1 MTKRNGQTMIE
12 KTLHRKQHEPHCN
25 AVIYVHEA
33 PMYVP
38 NVDRVVHF
46 IRPEVLHPTVD
57 IL

>member
-1 MTKRNGQTMIE
+1 MIE

-46 IRPEVLHPTVD
+46 IRPEVLYPTVD